1 MPTWIILT
9 EVWII
14 LSCIATVVTA
24 QEAAMS
30 AFNNKHPHSPT
41 RRHFVRASAAFAA
54 RVAGIAALA
63 SIAVPS
69 SSKAKGG
76 HGGGHGHCFLK
87 GTRVLTSR
95 GEARIE
101 DLSIGDPVKT
111 MRGEDLPIKWIGR
124 NTFRRSGA
132 SWPKSVV
139 PIRVSRFA
147 IDDHTPHSD
156 LYLSPRHALF
166 IDGFLMEV
174 RDLVN
179 GTSIA
184 PAAPPDMETIEY
196 FHIVLNTH
204 EVIWAEGAPVETFGG
219 DGLLFTNFFEYK
231 RLYPNDPCSDMPLVA
246 PNLSQS
252 TGRAHL
258 HALLGLGAS
267 YLGLGAS
274 DYAVRDPL
282 QEAYEQFA
290 ARAEELAA

>member
-1 MPTWIILT
+1 MSPSNNQHP
-9 EVWII
+9 
-14 LSCIATVVTA
+14 LSPA
-24 QEAAMS
+24 
-30 AFNNKHPHSPT
+30 
-41 RRHFVRASAAFAA
+41 RRHFMGASAAFVAKVAA
-54 RVAGIAALA
+54 IAALA
-63 SIAVPS
+63 SIAVPPS
-69 SSKAKGG
+69 SHARG
-76 HGGGHGHCFLK
+76 GHCFLK

-101 DLSIGDPVKT
+101 DLRIGDLVKT

-132 SWPKSVV
+132 SWPKTVV

-147 IDDHTPHSD
+147 IDDHTPHTD
-156 LYLSPRHALF
+156 LYLSPGHALF

-196 FHIVLNTH
+196 FNIVLNTQ

-219 DGLLFTNFFEYK
+219 GNLDLFTNFVEYK
-231 RLYPNDPCSDMPLVA
+231 RLYPNDPCLAIPLVA
-246 PNLSQS
+246 PNLS

-258 HALLGLGAS
+258 QALLGLGAS
-267 YLGLGAS
+267 YFI
-274 DYAVRDPL
+274 DVRDPL
-282 QEAYEQFA
+282 QEAYERFA

>member
-1 MPTWIILT
+1 MSVSNNQHP
-9 EVWII
+9 
-14 LSCIATVVTA
+14 LSPA
-24 QEAAMS
+24 
-30 AFNNKHPHSPT
+30 
-41 RRHFVRASAAFAA
+41 RRHFVGASAAFVAK
-54 RVAGIAALA
+54 VAGIAALA
-63 SIAVPS
+63 SIAVPPS
-69 SSKAKGG
+69 SEAAPGN
-76 HGGGHGHCFLK
+76 GGGWGQGAGGGRGHCFLK

-101 DLSIGDPVKT
+101 DLRIGDLVKT

-147 IDDHTPHSD
+147 IDDHTPHTD
-156 LYLSPRHALF
+156 LYLSPGHALF

-196 FHIVLNTH
+196 FQIVLNTQ
-204 EVIWAEGAPVETFGG
+204 EVIWAEGTPVETFGG
-219 DGLLFTNFFEYK
+219 GNLDLFTNFVEYK
-231 RLYPNDPCSDMPLVA
+231 RLYPNDPCLAIPLVA
-246 PNLSQS
+246 PNLS

-267 YLGLGAS
+267 YFI
-274 DYAVRDPL
+274 DVRDPL
-282 QEAYEQFA
+282 QEAYERFA

>member
-1 MPTWIILT
+1 MG
-9 EVWII
+9 
-14 LSCIATVVTA
+14 
-24 QEAAMS
+24 
-30 AFNNKHPHSPT
+30 
-41 RRHFVRASAAFAA
+41 ASAAFVAK
-54 RVAGIAALA
+54 VAGIAALA
-63 SIAVPS
+63 SIAVPPS
-69 SSKAKGG
+69 AQA
-76 HGGGHGHCFLK
+76 HAHCFFK
-87 GTRVLTSR
+87 GTRILTSR

-101 DLSIGDPVKT
+101 DLRIGDLVKT

-132 SWPKSVV
+132 SWPKRVV

-147 IDDHTPHSD
+147 IDDHTPHTD
-156 LYLSPRHALF
+156 LYLSPGHALF
-166 IDGFLMEV
+166 LDGFLMEV

-196 FHIVLNTH
+196 FHIVLNTQ

-219 DGLLFTNFFEYK
+219 GNLDLFTNFVEYK
-231 RLYPNDPCSDMPLVA
+231 RLYPNDPCLAIPLVA
-246 PNLSQS
+246 PNLS

-267 YLGLGAS
+267 YFI
-274 DYAVRDPL
+274 DVRDPL

>member
-1 MPTWIILT
+1 LQ
-9 EVWII
+9 EVVVSASNNQHP
-14 LSCIATVVTA
+14 LSPA
-24 QEAAMS
+24 
-30 AFNNKHPHSPT
+30 

-54 RVAGIAALA
+54 KVAGIAALA
-63 SIAVPS
+63 SMGLPS
-69 SSKAKGG
+69 SSKADPG
-76 HGGGHGHCFLK
+76 HGRGWGQGGGGGRGHGHCFLK

-95 GEARIE
+95 GEAQIE
-101 DLSIGDPVKT
+101 DLGVGDPVKT

-132 SWPKSVV
+132 FWPKSVI

-147 IDDHTPHSD
+147 IDDHTPHAD

-184 PAAPPDMETIEY
+184 PAVAPDMETIEY

-204 EVIWAEGAPVETFGG
+204 EVIWAEGAPAETYNG
-219 DGLLFTNFFEYK
+219 DGFDLFTNFFEYK
-231 RLYPNDPCSDMPLVA
+231 RLYPNDPCSAMPLVA
-246 PNLSQS
+246 PNLSLS

-267 YLGLGAS
+267 YLGIGAS
-274 DYAVRDPL
+274 DNAVRDPL

>member
-1 MPTWIILT
+1 MFP
-9 EVWII
+9 
-14 LSCIATVVTA
+14 S
-24 QEAAMS
+24 
-30 AFNNKHPHSPT
+30 NNQHPYSPA

-54 RVAGIAALA
+54 KVAGIAALA
-63 SIAVPS
+63 SMGLPS
-69 SSKAKGG
+69 SSKADPG
-76 HGGGHGHCFLK
+76 HGRGWGQGGGGRGHGHCFLK

-95 GEARIE
+95 GEAQIE
-101 DLSIGDPVKT
+101 DLGVGDLVKT

-132 SWPKSVV
+132 FWPKSVI

-147 IDDHTPHSD
+147 IDDHTPHAD

-184 PAAPPDMETIEY
+184 PVVAPDMETIEY

-204 EVIWAEGAPVETFGG
+204 EVIWAEGAPAESYNG
-219 DGLLFTNFFEYK
+219 DGFDLFTNFFEYK
-231 RLYPNDPCSDMPLVA
+231 RLYPNDPCSAMPLVA

-267 YLGLGAS
+267 YLGIGAS
-274 DYAVRDPL
+274 DNAVRDPL

>member
-1 MPTWIILT
+1 MG
-9 EVWII
+9 
-14 LSCIATVVTA
+14 
-24 QEAAMS
+24 
-30 AFNNKHPHSPT
+30 
-41 RRHFVRASAAFAA
+41 ASAAFVAKVAA
-54 RVAGIAALA
+54 IAALA
-63 SIAVPS
+63 SIAVPPS
-69 SSKAKGG
+69 SQAKSGHGG
-76 HGGGHGHCFLK
+76 GWGQGSGGGHGHCFLK

-101 DLSIGDPVKT
+101 DLRIGDLVKT

-132 SWPKSVV
+132 SWPKRVV

-147 IDDHTPHSD
+147 IDDHTPHTD
-156 LYLSPRHALF
+156 LYLSPGHALF

-184 PAAPPDMETIEY
+184 PAAQPDMETIKY
-196 FHIVLNTH
+196 FNIVLNTQ
-204 EVIWAEGAPVETFGG
+204 EVIWAEGSLVETFGG
-219 DGLLFTNFFEYK
+219 ANLDLFTNFFEYK
-231 RLYPNDPCSDMPLVA
+231 RLYPNDPCLAIPLVA
-246 PNLSQS
+246 PNLS

-258 HALLGLGAS
+258 QALLGLGAS
-267 YLGLGAS
+267 YFI
-274 DYAVRDPL
+274 DVRDPL

>member
-1 MPTWIILT
+1 
-9 EVWII
+9 
-14 LSCIATVVTA
+14 
-24 QEAAMS
+24 MS
-30 AFNNKHPHSPT
+30 ASNNQHPLSPA
-41 RRHFVRASAAFAA
+41 RRHFMGASAAFVAK
-54 RVAGIAALA
+54 VAGIAALA
-63 SIAVPS
+63 SIAVPPS
-69 SSKAKGG
+69 AQAKGQ
-76 HGGGHGHCFLK
+76 CFFK

-101 DLSIGDPVKT
+101 DLRIGDLVKT

-132 SWPKSVV
+132 SWPKRVV

-147 IDDHTPHSD
+147 IDDHTPHTD
-156 LYLSPRHALF
+156 LYLSPGHALF
-166 IDGFLMEV
+166 LDGFLMEV

-184 PAAPPDMETIEY
+184 PAPPDMETIEY
-196 FHIVLNTH
+196 FQIVLNTQ

-219 DGLLFTNFFEYK
+219 GNLDLFTNFVEYK
-231 RLYPNDPCSDMPLVA
+231 RLYPNDPCLAIPLVA
-246 PNLSQS
+246 PNLS

-258 HALLGLGAS
+258 QALLGLGAS
-267 YLGLGAS
+267 YFI
-274 DYAVRDPL
+274 DVRDPL

>member
-1 MPTWIILT
+1 
-9 EVWII
+9 
-14 LSCIATVVTA
+14 
-24 QEAAMS
+24 MS
-30 AFNNKHPHSPT
+30 AFNNQHPHSST
-41 RRHFVRASAAFAA
+41 RRHFVGVSAAFAA
-54 RVAGIAALA
+54 KVAGIAALA
-63 SIAVPS
+63 SIALPS
-69 SSKAKGG
+69 NSTAKGGGGGGNGGG
-76 HGGGHGHCFLK
+76 HGGGHCFLI

-147 IDDHTPHSD
+147 IDDHTPHFD

-196 FHIVLNTH
+196 FHIVLNTQ

-219 DGLLFTNFFEYK
+219 GDLDQFTNFFEYK
-231 RLYPNDPCSDMPLVA
+231 RLYPNDPCLAIPLVA
-246 PNLSQS
+246 PNLSLS

-267 YLGLGAS
+267 YFI
-274 DYAVRDPL
+274 DVRDPL

>member
-1 MPTWIILT
+1 
-9 EVWII
+9 
-14 LSCIATVVTA
+14 
-24 QEAAMS
+24 MS
-30 AFNNKHPHSPT
+30 ASNTQHPFSPA
-41 RRHFVRASAAFAA
+41 RRHFLRVSAAFSGK
-54 RVAGIAALA
+54 VVGIAALA
-63 SIAVPS
+63 SMGLPS
-69 SSKAKGG
+69 SSKAKPGGGGG
-76 HGGGHGHCFLK
+76 HGGGGHCFLK

-95 GEARIE
+95 GEAQIE
-101 DLSIGDPVKT
+101 DLRIGDLVKT

-147 IDDHTPHSD
+147 IDDHTPHTD
-156 LYLSPRHALF
+156 LYLSPGHALF

-179 GTSIA
+179 GASIA

-196 FHIVLNTH
+196 FQIVLNTQ

-219 DGLLFTNFFEYK
+219 GNLDLFTNFFEYK
-231 RLYPNDPCSDMPLVA
+231 RLYPDDPCSAIPLVA
-246 PNLSQS
+246 PNLS

-267 YLGLGAS
+267 YFIN
-274 DYAVRDPL
+274 VRDPL